1 MNTEKMKLGFI
12 GCGGFAGGN
21 HIPNAAANPNFELA
35 AFCDLSESRLQQ
47 LADTYHPGY
56 VTTDMDRL
64 FADPAIETIICAT
77 KPDFRLPVMRK
88 AVESGKHLFVE
99 KPLCYSQDEV

>member
-64 FADPAIETIICAT
+64 FADPDRDDNLRDQTGFPAAGDAQSCRVRQT
-77 KPDFRLPVMRK
+77 
-88 AVESGKHLFVE
+88 S
-99 KPLCYSQDEV
+99 LC